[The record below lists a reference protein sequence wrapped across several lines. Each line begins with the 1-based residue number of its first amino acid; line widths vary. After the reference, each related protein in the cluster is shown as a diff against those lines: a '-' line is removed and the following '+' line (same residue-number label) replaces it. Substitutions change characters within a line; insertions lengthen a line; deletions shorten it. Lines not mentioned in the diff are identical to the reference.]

1 MHLQPL
7 LLLRLHH
14 VLELR
19 LWLLLRNA
27 AKADAAHATYAAHAA
42 GGRLLVL
49 GILESNMIKLLSS
62 NGVRKIVTAVVVL
75 AEE

>member
-27 AKADAAHATYAAHAA
+27 AEADAAHATHAAHAA